1 MERPYLGIVAK
12 TLVTAAAGLALLLA
26 VWALAGALTWSDV
39 ARVIWSLLVIAPL
52 GALLIGAG
60 AALWGL
66 SLWPALS
73 ACLLATVVGVVLRF
87 TEDSLVYVPVY
98 LGLAAAGYVLG
109 HVIRGRRG
117 AGRDAD

>member
-1 MERPYLGIVAK
+1 MEKIHPGIVMK
-12 TLVTAAAGLALLLA
+12 TLLTAGAGLLALLGA
-26 VWALAGALTWSDV
+26 WWLAGVLTWSDV
-39 ARVIWSLLVIAPL
+39 ARVMWSLLVIAPA

-109 HVIRGRRG
+109 HVIRGRQGESRQT
-117 AGRDAD
+117 